1 MEMLSQSFLWK
12 KSLLF
17 GAVQDR
23 ASQIIN
29 QSAQGSQFISESLD
43 RLWDDVLG
51 GGLYTALANLG
62 ILFAVGTLLIFIVQ
76 WAKDLIDGEEIRSFA
91 ELIWPILVICLLANN
106 ASLLSDA
113 TKGMRS
119 LINQVN
125 QTILTQ
131 TASSISLQEAYQK
144 VMLEIGSE
152 DLARGILAQC
162 ASKADPIQQQDCVNN
177 AIEQAKASAPPNP
190 SQSYQNFLDSLN
202 PLQQGQNLVNT
213 LQSGI
218 QNTLVMS
225 ARGLLIA
232 FGMAFQ
238 WLVEI
243 TWLLTALLGPLAVGG
258 TLLPVGQRAIFAWLI
273 GFYSV
278 GLIKLSLNIV
288 TGLVATLVVNAGDND
303 PMIFAFAVGLL
314 APILSLALAAG
325 AGKAVFDALQTV
337 IRHGLLAGGKD
348 VRRGANAVGR
358 VTSFVFSRIL
368 GR

>member
-1 MEMLSQSFLWK
+1 MQLLSQSFLFK
-12 KSLLF
+12 SSLLF

-29 QSAQGSQFISESLD
+29 QSAQGSQYISDELNQ
-43 RLWDDVLG
+43 LWDDVLG
-51 GGLYTALANLG
+51 GGLYLTLANLG
-62 ILFAVGTLLIFIVQ
+62 LLFAVGTLLIFLVQ
-76 WAKDLIDGEEIRSFA
+76 LAKDLIDGEEARSFG
-91 ELIWPILVICLLANN
+91 ELIWPILVLCLLAND
-106 ASLLSDA
+106 AELLANS

-131 TASSISLQEAYQK
+131 TSSSISLQEAYQK
-144 VMLEIGSE
+144 VMVEIGSE
-152 DLARGILAQC
+152 DLARAILAQC
-162 ASKADPIQQQDCVNN
+162 ASKADPLQQQDCVNN
-177 AIEQAKASAPPNP
+177 AVEQARASAPTNP
-190 SQSYQNFLDSLN
+190 SRSYQNFLDSLN
-202 PLQQGQNLVNT
+202 PLQQGQNLVNA
-213 LQSGI
+213 LQTSV
-218 QNTLVMS
+218 QNTLIMA

-278 GLIKLSLNIV
+278 GLVKLSLNIV

-303 PMIFAFAVGLL
+303 PMIFAFAVGVLS
-314 APILSLALAAG
+314 PILSLALAAG

-348 VRRGANAVGR
+348 VRRGAGAVGR
-358 VTSFVFSRIL
+358 VTSSIFFRML
-368 GR
+368 GK